1 MAALLLLLLPVFASG
16 LKLTPP
22 ENIWVREGEN
32 NVTMLCVASE
42 TIRSCS
48 WGTPYGK
55 VYPLESGL
63 MAEGGRMLHFAR
75 GRGQCGITITQVEA
89 RDEGK
94 WTCNVGVVVNSEVTT
109 ASGVSSL
116 SLALPPASLD
126 LLDQFA
132 MATANLS
139 AHAQYEVVCKAG
151 EAKPKPVFNWTLDG
165 KPLTGL
171 ETRDEEVMV
180 DADGLSKFSQSLIY
194 SPDLWHANKTLAC
207 SIAHPGLPDNLKAST
222 RILLALPPSVRAAS
236 FPVSGIIGIVVFAV
250 LLTAIVISLVIFK
263 CKKAAEISKEK
274 TDPEKA
280 ESNETGLD
288 KDSKTESATEEEEEE
303 VAKEVKPNMQKKIT
317 AFFSSLKTKEQKKVD
332 DTLATEWEK
341 VDLVDEKEKGEE
353 DEVKKEKVGLAS
365 KVSAL
370 LTKLRPEK
378 KEEEVKEEEVKAE
391 EVKEDEKKEEE
402 VDEKPAVEEKPVR
415 RGSETPV

>member
-1 MAALLLLLLPVFASG
+1 MAALLLLLPVFASG

-89 RDEGK
+89 KDEGK

-116 SLALPPASLD
+116 SLALPPASLN

-132 MATANLS
+132 MTTANLS

-207 SIAHPGLPDNLKAST
+207 SIAHPGLEDHLKAST
-222 RILLALPPSVRAAS
+222 RILLDLPPSVRAAS

-263 CKKAAEISKEK
+263 CRKSAEEK

-288 KDSKTESATEEEEEE
+288 KGSKTESATEEEEE

-341 VDLVDEKEKGEE
+341 VDLVEEKEKGEE

-365 KVSAL
+365 KVTAL

-378 KEEEVKEEEVKAE
+378 KEEEVKEEEVKVE

-402 VDEKPAVEEKPVR
+402 EVEEKPAVEEKPVR

>member
-1 MAALLLLLLPVFASG
+1 MLFLFLLPVIATG

-22 ENIWVREGEN
+22 ENIWVREGET

-89 RDEGK
+89 KDEGK

-109 ASGVSSL
+109 ASGVASL
-116 SLALPPASLD
+116 SLALAPSSLL
-126 LLDQFA
+126 LLDQFSA
-132 MATANLS
+132 ASANLS
-139 AHAQYEVVCKAG
+139 AHAEYEVVCNAA
-151 EAKPKPVFNWTLDG
+151 ESKPKPVFTWTLDG
-165 KPLTGL
+165 KPLTEM

-194 SPDLWHANKTLAC
+194 TPEVWHANKTLTC
-207 SIAHPGLPDNLKAST
+207 SIVHPGLPDQLEAST

-236 FPVSGIIGIVVFAV
+236 FPVSGIIGIAVFAL
-250 LLTAIVISLVIFK
+250 LLTAIVVSLVVFK
-263 CKKAAEISKEK
+263 CRKARGLAEGK

-288 KDSKTESATEEEEEE
+288 KGSKTESATEEEEEE
-303 VAKEVKPNMQKKIT
+303 VVKPNVQKKIT
-317 AFFSSLKTKEQKKVD
+317 AFFSSLKTKDQKKGVD

-341 VDLVDEKEKGEE
+341 VSLVDEKEKKAEE
-353 DEVKKEKVGLAS
+353 EMKKEKAGLAS
-365 KVSAL
+365 KVTAL

-378 KEEEVKEEEVKAE
+378 KEEEVKEEEVKE
-391 EVKEDEKKEEE
+391 EEKKDEEKKVEEE
-402 VDEKPAVEEKPVR
+402 KEEDKPSTEEKPVR

>member
-1 MAALLLLLLPVFASG
+1 
-16 LKLTPP
+16 
-22 ENIWVREGEN
+22 
-32 NVTMLCVASE
+32 
-42 TIRSCS
+42 
-48 WGTPYGK
+48 
-55 VYPLESGL
+55 
-63 MAEGGRMLHFAR
+63 MLHFAR

-89 RDEGK
+89 KDEGK

-116 SLALPPASLD
+116 SLALPPASLN

-132 MATANLS
+132 LTTANLS

-207 SIAHPGLPDNLKAST
+207 SIAHPGLQDHLKAST

-263 CKKAAEISKEK
+263 CRKSAEEK

-288 KDSKTESATEEEEEE
+288 KGSKTESATEEEEE
-303 VAKEVKPNMQKKIT
+303 VAKDVKPNMQKKIT

-341 VDLVDEKEKGEE
+341 VDLVEEKEKGEE

-365 KVSAL
+365 KVTAL

-378 KEEEVKEEEVKAE
+378 KEEEVKEEEVKVE
-391 EVKEDEKKEEE
+391 EVKEEEKKEEE
-402 VDEKPAVEEKPVR
+402 EVEEKPAVEEKPVR